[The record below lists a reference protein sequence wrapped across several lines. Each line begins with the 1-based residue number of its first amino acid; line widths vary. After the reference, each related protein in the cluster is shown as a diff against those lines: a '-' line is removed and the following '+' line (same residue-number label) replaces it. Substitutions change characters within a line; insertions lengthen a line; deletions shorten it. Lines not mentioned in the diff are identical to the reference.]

1 MERVKPKPIKLKDP
15 EEQEELPK
23 KIEEEQ
29 VEKLKI
35 IKPEEQEEE
44 IEEETENEFGDVF
57 GKKSY
62 ADLED
67 KEAIKKLVF
76 IDALLV
82 ALIATTVYFWLF
94 A

>member
-1 MERVKPKPIKLKDP
+1 
-15 EEQEELPK
+15 
-23 KIEEEQ
+23 EEQ